1 MSEEVI
7 EKTPNVPSCAY
18 CHCTDPNSLL
28 QCRACKKWFC
38 NGVIPSHGSHACIH
52 LILSKHTSLKT
63 HPDSKYKGKVIR
75 CSRCK
80 SDTLFDLRSST
91 RNPTDLN
98 NLVCVSSCIAK
109 DIAKQKK
116 GITQQWYS
124 LTDERQLAGSLFPT
138 RCEPGPDSVELSY
151 RLVSLFEHLLVGKPN
166 AKIEE
171 VELKD
176 PVKMDSVPLEFENS
190 VAYYNVFEPLLK
202 LEDYQQRQNQETDGD
217 KHKFVSFFVK
227 EDFVMCEFLI
237 NQNNYSHPLRQFDR
251 LTLTLSIN
259 QEIDEEDA
267 PLPKKKHRKYA
278 TELDLEDLRGIEDDQ
293 DQLDNS
299 IDIAG
304 EMAQGRRIEYGGSIE
319 DLEPEDKGMGL
330 YRVVF
335 RLFTASLPSKEKRY
349 RDGFYDI
356 RLNDMGSILNRRLHA
371 MQKMDEESSMH
382 QDIWETIMGVR
393 TKFNQECFYIH
404 MRDITDLDVPS
415 LKPLNESQ
423 KIAITHALRSRFSII
438 QGPPGTGKTSWCEER
453 E

>member
-98 NLVCVSSCIAK
+98 NLVCVSSCLAK

-124 LTDERQLAGSLFPT
+124 LTDERQLVSSLFPT
-138 RCEPGPDSVELSY
+138 CCEPGPDSVELSY
-151 RLVSLFEHLLVGKPN
+151 RLVSMFEHLLARKPN
-166 AKIEE
+166 AKIED
-171 VELKD
+171 VKLRD
-176 PVKMDSVPLEFENS
+176 PVIMDSVPLEFENS
-190 VAYYNVFEPLLK
+190 VAYFNVFEPLLK
-202 LEDYQQRQNQETDGD
+202 LEDYQQRQNREMDGD
-217 KHKFVSFFVK
+217 KHTFVSFFKHNKSV
-227 EDFVMCEFLI
+227 ECEFI
-237 NQNNYSHPLRQFDR
+237 VNQNNYSHPLRQFDS

-267 PLPKKKHRKYA
+267 PLPKKKHRKYG

-304 EMAQGRRIEYGGSIE
+304 EMAQGRRVEYGGSIE
-319 DLEPEDKGMGL
+319 DLEHEDKGMGL
-330 YRVVF
+330 CRVLL
-335 RLFTASLPSKEKRY
+335 RLQSVSLPKNTKRY

-356 RLNDMGSILNRRLHA
+356 RLNEIGSVLDRRLHA
-371 MQKMDEESSMH
+371 MQKMDDESGMH
-382 QDIWETIMGVR
+382 QDIWETIMGVSSQ
-393 TKFNQECFYIH
+393 FNQECFYIPP
-404 MRDITDLDVPS
+404 TEPVSFNVPS
-415 LKPLNESQ
+415 LKPLNDSQ
-423 KIAITHALRSRFSII
+423 NSAIAHALRSRFSII

-453 E
+453 D